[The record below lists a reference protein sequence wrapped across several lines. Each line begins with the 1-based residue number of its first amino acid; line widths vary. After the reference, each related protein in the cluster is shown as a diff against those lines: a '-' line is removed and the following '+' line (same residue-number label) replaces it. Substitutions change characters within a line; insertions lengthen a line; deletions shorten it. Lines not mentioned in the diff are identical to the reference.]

1 MPTPSSVV
9 ITYDGTDDIT
19 NSILFASARFEAQ
32 AAAVPGT
39 FEVTIKDPDRTLSF
53 TTGKELTLDIDGVRL
68 FGGYVLN
75 VSRKYAFPADDTA
88 VLASVRSR
96 QWVLRGVDYNVLLD
110 KRVLRNTANY
120 LEQIPNIT
128 SPIYDGAVIRT
139 HLGTYFDLP
148 AGFDFTSAARVRDNH
163 SHTQYTWPTQGTKL
177 RAFLEGES
185 RFGNVFYVDGEMR
198 LWFVNVEDTVAPWGF
213 SDKPNHTTTFG
224 FREGEY
230 IEDGTA
236 MVNDALVWGGSMWAG
251 DGDVVFARRQNT
263 TSQNDHKRWQIG
275 ENNVGNANY
284 KSQAEV
290 NARANVIVDGN
301 ESGVFNDG
309 SKGLVN
315 PEQQF
320 KATWF
325 AKDVPSMQHLKP
337 GDVTPID
344 LWVFSEDDG
353 ATPFSVNLPLRQ
365 VKISFPT
372 LQDGGAH
379 VMFEGF
385 FGIQNSDPYW
395 LWHFLR
401 SLKPGTTVVTT
412 ADDSTGATPPYATLY
427 SGIPTPDT
435 DGAETV
441 FFVRYPYISRT
452 LAVYKDGLFMIPGVD
467 FTESD
472 PENGEF
478 TMTSPPGGAEVLFVQ
493 SRVA

>member
-1 MPTPSSVV
+1 MPAIPSVV
-9 ITYDGTDDIT
+9 LIQYNGTDIT
-19 NSILFASARFEAQ
+19 NSVLFASARFEAQ
-32 AAAVPGT
+32 LSAVPGT
-39 FEVTIKDPDRTLSF
+39 FEITVKDPNRVLSF
-53 TTGKELTLDIDGVRL
+53 VTGKDLTLDIDGVRM

-75 VSRKYAFPADDTA
+75 VSRKYAFPADDTS
-88 VLASVRSR
+88 VLANVKSR

-120 LEQIPNIT
+120 TEQIPDIVT
-128 SPIYDGAVIRT
+128 PIDDGAVIRT
-139 HLGTYFDLP
+139 HLATYFDLP
-148 AGFDFTSAARVRDNH
+148 AGFDSTSTARIRDNH
-163 SHTQYTWPTQGTKL
+163 THAKFIWPTQGTKL

-185 RFGNVFYVDGEMR
+185 RFGNVFYVDGSMQ
-198 LWFVNVEDTVAPWGF
+198 LWFVAVEDTVAPWGF
-213 SDKPNHTTTFG
+213 SDKPNRTTTFG

-263 TSQNDHKRWQIG
+263 TSQNLHKRWQIG
-275 ENNVGNANY
+275 ENNIGNSNY

-290 NARANVIVDGN
+290 TARANVIVDGN
-301 ESGVFNDG
+301 ESGTFAEG

-325 AKDVPSMQHLKP
+325 SKDVPSQNHLKP

-344 LWVFSEDDG
+344 LWVFSEDGG
-353 ATPFSVNLPLRQ
+353 ATPFSFNLPLRQ
-365 VKISFPT
+365 LRISFPT
-372 LQDGGAH
+372 LDNGDAH
-379 VMFEGF
+379 VQFEGF

-412 ADDSTGATPPYATLY
+412 ADDSTDGTPPYATLY

-435 DGAETV
+435 DGVETV
-441 FFVRYPYISRT
+441 FTARYPYISRT
-452 LAVYKDGLFMIPGVD
+452 LAVYKDGLFMVPGVD

-472 PENGEF
+472 PSTGEF
-478 TMTSPPGGAEVLFVQ
+478 TMTSPPGGPSVLFVQ
-493 SRVA
+493 IRVA